1 MHICV
6 GEGDPY
12 LTKPVRLSTLSSS
25 EFAPA
30 TKFRAYSSAQIC
42 NVIYTFAPGQKPCHA
57 VGVGE
62 GGQGSPRLSTCP
74 PLQSIESHND
84 RLQLITSHKIWRV
97 RYQRALRRAGKDYTY
112 RASSL
117 WANPP
122 EGNTLQSFAGYL
134 TLIIPEARFSIML
147 RAVFALF
154 GIAVF
159 IHLTWKR
166 AHPRLP
172 PGPKPLPLVGNL
184 RDLPSGKTPEYQ
196 HWLKFK
202 DIYNPFTHLSV
213 FGQSLIIIHD
223 RDVAHEL
230 FEKVS
235 TKTSG
240 RPSFPMASK
249 LCGYERFLSLHQY
262 DNTFRQHRKL
272 VHQQLGTR
280 AATARFRDIQDEE
293 SRRFLLRVL
302 DDPDNLFQH
311 IKRYVDLS
319 NYTLSLFSCVFS
331 NTVALGRRVRSSCE

>member
-1 MHICV
+1 
-6 GEGDPY
+6 
-12 LTKPVRLSTLSSS
+12 
-25 EFAPA
+25 
-30 TKFRAYSSAQIC
+30 
-42 NVIYTFAPGQKPCHA
+42 
-57 VGVGE
+57 
-62 GGQGSPRLSTCP
+62 
-74 PLQSIESHND
+74 
-84 RLQLITSHKIWRV
+84 
-97 RYQRALRRAGKDYTY
+97 
-112 RASSL
+112 
-117 WANPP
+117 
-122 EGNTLQSFAGYL
+122 
-134 TLIIPEARFSIML
+134 ML
-147 RAVFALF
+147 RAVFALL

-166 AHPRLP
+166 THPKLP
-172 PGPKPLPLVGNL
+172 PGPKPLPIVGNL

-249 LCGYERFLSLHQY
+249 ACGYERFLSLHQY

-302 DDPDNLFQH
+302 DDPENLFQH
-311 IKRYVDLS
+311 IKRQVNLWKRP
-319 NYTLSLFSCVFS
+319 LSLS
-331 NTVALGRRVRSSCE
+331 RVLLLMQ